1 MRETELFFRCVRQ
14 NYFLAY
20 KSSIVLS
27 EFQDY
32 TFRQPLQVYPKLMM
46 VKFTSSLPMHYNL
59 QVYGLISQNG
69 FFYSNDASSPRNLGF
84 KFQFNRSNNLDT
96 CRDSIYTCLYI
107 LLCKLLNYRFIY
119 FH

>member
-69 FFYSNDASSPRNLGF
+69 FFYSNGASSPRKILVSNL
-84 KFQFNRSNNLDT
+84 S
-96 CRDSIYTCLYI
+96 SIGQTIWIHAEIPYI
-107 LLCKLLNYRFIY
+107 LAYISYYVSF
-119 FH
+119 